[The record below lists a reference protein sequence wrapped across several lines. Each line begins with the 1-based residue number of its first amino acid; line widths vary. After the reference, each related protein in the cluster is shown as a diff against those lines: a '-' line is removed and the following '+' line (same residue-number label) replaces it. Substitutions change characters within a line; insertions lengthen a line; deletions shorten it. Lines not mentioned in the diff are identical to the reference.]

1 MFKCILFNVASG
13 TNGVGNGRSVG
24 VYRIAHYLR
33 EHSWDVEVIDFA
45 TGWTLDELC
54 ALAKSRIDKDTKF
67 IGFSHMY
74 SVWSETLEA
83 FAGWLKLAY
92 PTVDLISGSGIA
104 PQFKS
109 VYLDYYIQGF
119 GEHSLI
125 ELLQWLYSNGQRPRF
140 SLAKANNKHLIA
152 SNEQYPAFPMS
163 SLMVKYEDRD
173 FIQQDEWLG
182 IEFARGCKF
191 ACDFCNFPVLGVKGD
206 YSRDQEDF
214 RLQLMDAYDRF
225 GVTNYY
231 VSDETFNDRTEKI
244 TKFADVVETLS
255 FKPYFTGF
263 IRADLL
269 VSRSADQ
276 EELLRMNFLGH
287 FYGVETFYHT
297 TGKAIGKGM
306 NPYRLKEGIIN
317 NRKFFESHVGD
328 KFRASVSL
336 IAGLPHE
343 PKESLYETIDWL
355 EQHWQGQAFSM
366 YPLEIPNSEFYYLS
380 KISKDWVKYG
390 YRDATNDPDIV
401 EYVVNRQAMEFRD
414 ILLWKN
420 ECMSIREADEISKK
434 AESLKNK
441 YEYKQNNFGL
451 IRTGL
456 GTLEDRLKLL
466 ERSELPVPTAF
477 IKSYITRKLGL

>member
-1 MFKCILFNVASG
+1 MFKCFILN
-13 TNGVGNGRSVG
+13 TDNGSLVKRGLGA
-24 VYRIAHYLR
+24 YRIATFLR
-33 EHSWDVEVIDFA
+33 EHGWDAEVIDFVIH
-45 TGWTLDELC
+45 WTVDELK
-54 ALAKSRIDKDTKF
+54 LMAKQRIDLNFKF
-67 IGFSHMY
+67 IG
-74 SVWSETLEA
+74 
-83 FAGWLKLAY
+83 
-92 PTVDLISGSGIA
+92 ISGLFLNERIPA
-104 PQFKS
+104 LDEFLEWVKQEYPQLKVIIGGPERYRFDNPNI
-109 VYLDYYIQGF
+109 DYNINGY
-119 GEHSLI
+119 GENALLI
-125 ELLQWLYSNGQRPRF
+125 LLKYLYSNGPAPKF
-140 SLAKANNKHLIA
+140 SMKLNSGRNIPANELHP
-152 SNEQYPAFPMS
+152 SYPMS
-163 SLMVKYEDRD
+163 KLMIQYEDRD
-173 FIQQDEWLG
+173 FVDKDEWLG
-182 IEFARGCKF
+182 VEFSRGCAF
-191 ACDFCNFPVLGVKGD
+191 SCAFCNFPVLGVKGD